1 MSKKIKHFG
10 RLLRLPFN
18 RYVALKKIKNLHREP
33 YKLENIVK
41 KAIDF
46 KTTGFFKIK
55 SVQKESE
62 IQLLALAVSKL
73 KPKNI
78 LEIGTCDAGTLFI
91 WANMASQ
98 KVITCDIHG
107 NNRRTKFYKSFSP
120 ENLDCTV
127 KTMIGNSHEADF
139 KERIKVELDGEN
151 VDFLFIDGDHTEK
164 GVEQD
169 FNDYKEFVR
178 PGGIIAFHD
187 ILEKQP
193 TPANQVYYLWKRLK
207 NNHNVEEFVDDPE
220 QCGYGIGII
229 HVPE

>member
-1 MSKKIKHFG
+1 MSKKLKHIS
-10 RLLRLPFN
+10 RLLRQPFN
-18 RYVALKKIKNLHREP
+18 RHTALKRIKNLHKKP
-33 YKLENIVK
+33 YKLEDIVNQ
-41 KAIDF
+41 AINF
-46 KTTGFFKIK
+46 KTTGFYKIK
-55 SVQKESE
+55 SVQKTSE
-62 IQLLALAVSKL
+62 IQALAKAVSKI
-73 KPKNI
+73 KPEVI

-91 WANMASQ
+91 WANIASK

-107 NNRRTKFYKSFSP
+107 SERRTKFYNSFPPDNSGC
-120 ENLDCTV
+120 NV
-127 KTMIGNSHEADF
+127 KTMIGNSHEAAF
-139 KERIKVELDGEN
+139 KEKVKKELAGEK

-169 FNDYKEFVR
+169 FNDYQEFVR

-193 TPANQVYYLWKRLK
+193 IPANQVYYFWERLK
-207 NNHNVEEFVDDPE
+207 KNHNVHEFVDDPE

>member
-1 MSKKIKHFG
+1 MSKKLKHLS
-10 RLLRLPFN
+10 RLIRLPFN
-18 RYVALKKIKNLHREP
+18 RYAALKKIRKLHEEP
-33 YKLENIVK
+33 YNLEDIVK
-41 KAIDF
+41 SAINF
-46 KTTGFFKIK
+46 ATTGFYKIK
-55 SVQKESE
+55 SVQKTSE
-62 IQLLALAVSKL
+62 IQSLANEVSKL

-91 WANMASQ
+91 WANIASQ

-107 NNRRTKFYKSFSP
+107 NNRRTKFYESFPPKDSGC
-120 ENLDCTV
+120 NV

-139 KERIKVELDGEN
+139 KEKIKRELAGEK

-169 FNDYKEFVR
+169 FNDYKDFVR

-193 TPANQVYYLWKRLK
+193 TPANQVYYLWERLK
-207 NNHNVEEFVDDPE
+207 KDHDVQEFVDDQK

-229 HVPE
+229 RVPE

>member
-18 RYVALKKIKNLHREP
+18 RYVALKKIKNLHRKP
-33 YKLENIVK
+33 YKLESIVEQ
-41 KAIDF
+41 AIDF

-55 SVQKESE
+55 SVQKTSE
-62 IQLLALAVSKL
+62 IQSLALAVSKL

-91 WANMASQ
+91 WSNIASQ

-107 NNRRTKFYKSFSP
+107 DNRRTKFYESFPP
-120 ENLDCTV
+120 ENSDCSV
-127 KTMIGNSHEADF
+127 KTMSGNSHDASF
-139 KERIKVELDGEN
+139 KESVKEELAGEKVE
-151 VDFLFIDGDHTEK
+151 FLFIDGDHTEK

-169 FNDYKEFVR
+169 FNDYKDFVR

-193 TPANQVYYLWKRLK
+193 TPANQVYYLWERLK
-207 NNHNVEEFVDDPE
+207 NNHEVQEFVDDSE